1 MCIRRGEDMERIIV
15 KNCCDFAEF
24 GKALDKDFLVCR
36 AKNYFKA
43 RGIDLDFGSEISGDR
58 YIEIMHSGALN
69 RADKNFL
76 LAIFQKG
83 FGKRVAF
90 IKSEPMFFA
99 LVDDFVPAVI

>member
-1 MCIRRGEDMERIIV
+1 MCIRRGGDMERIIV

-24 GKALDKDFLVCR
+24 GKVLDKDFLVCR
-36 AKNYFKA
+36 ARNYFKA
-43 RGIDLDFGSEISGDR
+43 RGIDLDFSSEISGDR